1 MNNAATK
8 NSLKKFLW
16 LLSNLPKEKSD
27 SMQGPFTKEQL
38 DLLYGNAEDLVFFMR
53 KLGKGYVYEY
63 VNALCT
69 STFKQELAGRTVDD
83 SMPASVAE
91 EIKKQYMIAESMTGT
106 YRYRDYNLFSKNNVA
121 NETEITT
128 FMHEGEL
135 FLLAVSKNVS
145 KQKTIEE
152 DYLFYQSLVQ
162 NSVDPMIMISSD
174 FMVIDMNPAYENI
187 FTVIKQQW
195 IGKSFMELPSNSEKF
210 LDKVHSELG
219 EEKFEKGSSSFITS
233 AKMKD
238 GPDGKFSVSFSPVK
252 IGEDIRAYQ
261 IVYRELTDEVQLKEE
276 LKKTENIL
284 DSYKDALNY
293 AAMVTIWEPSGMI
306 IFANDNFEGTTG
318 YEKEELLGMQIAAIG
333 RAVIPDAFY
342 DNIRDI
348 IFKGDIWR
356 GEMKSLKKNGDF
368 FWVDTTVIPLKN
380 ETGKI
385 YQVLAIMFDITDR
398 KKLEEKLHFMAYHD
412 SLTRLPNRRLMM
424 EEFELLESDA
434 DQDDRLIALLYI
446 DGDDFKSVN
455 DNFGHNIGDE
465 FIACFGQA
473 LTQSIRSGD
482 MAARIGGDEFVIA
495 AAGINSEKAGMQIKN
510 LINRIHQKL
519 AEGWD
524 IDGHHFA
531 PTASIGIAFYP
542 KDADNFE
549 DLVKMADSALY
560 ESKKSGRNQVRFYEK
575 NSEHTH

>member
-1 MNNAATK
+1 
-8 NSLKKFLW
+8 
-16 LLSNLPKEKSD
+16 
-27 SMQGPFTKEQL
+27 MQGPFTKSQL

-53 KLGKGYVYEY
+53 KTGDGYVYEY
-63 VNALCT
+63 VNALCS
-69 STFKQELAGRTVDD
+69 STFEQELTGRTVDE
-83 SMPASVAE
+83 SMPVSVAD
-91 EIKKQYMIAESMTGT
+91 EIKKQYAIAESMEGIH
-106 YRYRDYNLFSKNNVA
+106 RYRDYNLFSKNNVA
-121 NETEITT
+121 NETEITK
-128 FMHEGEL
+128 FIYEGEL
-135 FLLAVSKNVS
+135 FLLAISKNVS

-174 FMVIDMNPAYENI
+174 FAVIDMNPAYENI
-187 FTVIKQQW
+187 FSVLKHKW
-195 IGKSFMELPSNSEKF
+195 IGKSFMALPSNNEKF
-210 LDKVHSELG
+210 LNKVVSELNKDG
-219 EEKFEKGSSSFITS
+219 DEKGSSSFITS
-233 AKMKD
+233 HRKKQSE
-238 GPDGKFSVSFSPVK
+238 DGKFSVSFSPVK

-293 AAMVTIWEPSGMI
+293 AAMVSIWEPSGTI
-306 IFANDNFEGTTG
+306 IFANDNFKGTTG
-318 YEKEELLGMQIAAIG
+318 YEKEELLGMQIAEIG

-348 IFKGDIWR
+348 IFRGTIWR

-368 FWVDTTVIPLKN
+368 FWVDTTIIPLKN
-380 ETGKI
+380 EAGII

-398 KKLEEKLHFMAYHD
+398 KQLEEKLHFMAYHD
-412 SLTRLPNRRLMM
+412 SLTQLPNRRLMM
-424 EEFELLESDA
+424 QEFELLERDA
-434 DQDDRLIALLYI
+434 DHDQSLIALLYI

-473 LTQSIRSGD
+473 LTQSIRAGD
-482 MAARIGGDEFVIA
+482 MAARIGGDEFIIA

-519 AEGWD
+519 AEGWT
-524 IDGHHFA
+524 IEGHHFA
-531 PTASIGIAFYP
+531 PTASVGIALYP

-549 DLVKMADSALY
+549 DLVKLADSALY
-560 ESKKSGRNQVRFYEK
+560 ESKKSGRNQVRFYE
-575 NSEHTH
+575 NNMGATH

>member
-1 MNNAATK
+1 
-8 NSLKKFLW
+8 
-16 LLSNLPKEKSD
+16 
-27 SMQGPFTKEQL
+27 MQGPFTKEQL

-495 AAGINSEKAGMQIKN
+495 AAGITSEKAGMQIKN

>member
-1 MNNAATK
+1 
-8 NSLKKFLW
+8 
-16 LLSNLPKEKSD
+16 
-27 SMQGPFTKEQL
+27 MQGPFTKEQL

-424 EEFELLESDA
+424 EEFELLKSDA

>member
-53 KLGKGYVYEY
+53 KLGNGYVYEY
-63 VNALCT
+63 VNDLCT

-83 SMPASVAE
+83 SMPAYVAE

-238 GPDGKFSVSFSPVK
+238 GQDGKFSVSFSPVK

-424 EEFELLESDA
+424 EEFELLGSDA

-519 AEGWD
+519 AEGWN

-560 ESKKSGRNQVRFYEK
+560 ESKKSGRNQVRFYK
-575 NSEHTH
+575 KKSERTH

>member
-1 MNNAATK
+1 
-8 NSLKKFLW
+8 
-16 LLSNLPKEKSD
+16 
-27 SMQGPFTKEQL
+27 MQGPFTKEQL

-106 YRYRDYNLFSKNNVA
+106 HRYRDYNLFSKNNVA

-465 FIACFGQA
+465 FIACFGEA

>member
-1 MNNAATK
+1 
-8 NSLKKFLW
+8 
-16 LLSNLPKEKSD
+16 
-27 SMQGPFTKEQL
+27 MQGPFTKEQL

-69 STFKQELAGRTVDD
+69 STFKQELAGRTLDD

-106 YRYRDYNLFSKNNVA
+106 HRYRDYNLFSKNNVA

-128 FMHEGEL
+128 FMHEGEF

-219 EEKFEKGSSSFITS
+219 EEKFGKGSSSFITS

>member
-1 MNNAATK
+1 
-8 NSLKKFLW
+8 
-16 LLSNLPKEKSD
+16 
-27 SMQGPFTKEQL
+27 MQGPFTKEQL
-38 DLLYGNAEDLVFFMR
+38 DLLYSNAEDLVFFMR

-238 GPDGKFSVSFSPVK
+238 GTDGKFSVSFSPVK

-434 DQDDRLIALLYI
+434 NQDDRLIALLYI

-465 FIACFGQA
+465 FIACFGEA

>member
-1 MNNAATK
+1 
-8 NSLKKFLW
+8 
-16 LLSNLPKEKSD
+16 
-27 SMQGPFTKEQL
+27 MQGPFTKEQL

-219 EEKFEKGSSSFITS
+219 EVKFEKGSSSFITS

>member
-1 MNNAATK
+1 
-8 NSLKKFLW
+8 
-16 LLSNLPKEKSD
+16 
-27 SMQGPFTKEQL
+27 MQGPFTKEQL

-174 FMVIDMNPAYENI
+174 FMVIDMNPAYERI

-348 IFKGDIWR
+348 IFKGEIWR

-575 NSEHTH
+575 NSERTH